1 MTVVVQQ
8 SSTIVDITE
17 QSTSTIVINEESN
30 GVSVSASSVPSVVVE
45 QTAGITLE
53 FFGNGPQGAIGPSGI
68 SGTGVVQGGTT
79 GQVLAK
85 NSNADYDVEWKTVN
99 LSDLGDVNI
108 SGVTDGSVLV
118 YDGASQVFKANSSLT
133 STSLTD
139 GGNF

>member
-1 MTVVVQQ
+1 MSNEIVITTSPSPIVSVGA
-8 SSTIVDITE
+8 STIVE
-17 QSTSTIVINEESN
+17 
-30 GVSVSASSVPSVVVE
+30 
-45 QTAGITLE
+45 LE
-53 FFGNGPQGAIGPSGI
+53 FFGTGPQGAIGPSGV
-68 SGTGVVQGGTT
+68 SGTGVIQGGNT

-99 LSDLGDVNI
+99 LGDLGGVNI